1 MKRAQRPPVLI
12 SAVSASL
19 LSTAIGLNP
28 VLPAAKAQAQGGITA
43 PAAGVLCDQAGPACY
58 DRQGPSI
65 GLTQTYF
72 GSVAANRLTTEL
84 RNRPQTS
91 EFRLS
96 NGAVCDLRAA
106 TCCSDGWQKRQLAPN
121 LTQQLFGTLPSAN
134 NPSGSGLQGLQT
146 PQAGVVCDPG
156 NQSCYDQA
164 GLSLGLT
171 REYFGAYA
179 EQTALRNQAGQ
190 TSARQFR
197 LSNGSSCDV
206 VARTCWSDSWNRQ
219 QVNHVALSNQL
230 FGSAGGSSSRS
241 SSSQIRTGQCRL
253 SRWFST
259 LFNGSCELRETRST
273 SGRLLEV
280 LLQDGTQYN
289 ISRPRGGSYQ
299 ISDRN
304 GTSWPVQVRDQGRT
318 LSFSWSDRV
327 LTMTPQTA
335 ATSSTSW
342 GQLLDILLG
351 Q

>member
-1 MKRAQRPPVLI
+1 MDRPPLPPVLI
-12 SAVSASL
+12 GALTASL
-19 LSTAIGLNP
+19 LSTTVGFNP
-28 VLPAAKAQAQGGITA
+28 VLPAARAQAQGGITT
-43 PAAGVLCDQAGPACY
+43 PASGVLCDQAGPTCY

-72 GSVAANRLTTEL
+72 GSIAANRLTTEL
-84 RNRPQTS
+84 RNRPPTN

-96 NGAVCDLRAA
+96 NGAMCDLRAA
-106 TCCSDGWQKRQLAPN
+106 TCWSDGWQRRQLAPR
-121 LTQQLFGTLPSAN
+121 LTQQLFGALPPSGS
-134 NPSGSGLQGLQT
+134 PSGSGLQGLET
-146 PQAGVVCDPG
+146 PQAGVVCDPRS
-156 NQSCYDQA
+156 QSCYDQA

-190 TSARQFR
+190 TSPRQFR

-206 VARTCWSDSWNRQ
+206 VARTCWNDSWNRQ
-219 QVNHVALSNQL
+219 QVNVALSNQL
-230 FGSAGGSSSRS
+230 FGSGGSGSN
-241 SSSQIRTGQCRL
+241 SSSQIRNGQCRL

-259 LFNGSCELRETRST
+259 LFNGSCELRETRSNR
-273 SGRLLEV
+273 GRLLEV
-280 LLQDGTQYN
+280 LLQDGTQYS

-335 ATSSTSW
+335 ATSGTSW

>member
-1 MKRAQRPPVLI
+1 MKRPQLPPVLV

-19 LSTAIGLNP
+19 LSTALGLNP
-28 VLPAAKAQAQGGITA
+28 VLPTAKAQAQGGVTTPA
-43 PAAGVLCDQAGPACY
+43 PGVLCDQAGPTCY
-58 DRQGPSI
+58 DRQGASI

-72 GSVAANRLTTEL
+72 GSAAANRLTTAL
-84 RNRPQTS
+84 RNRPQS
-91 EFRLS
+91 NEFRLS

-106 TCCSDGWQKRQLAPN
+106 TCWSDGWQKRQLATN
-121 LTQQLFGTLPSAN
+121 LTQQLFGTLPPSN
-134 NPSGSGLQGLQT
+134 IPSGTGLQGLQT

-156 NQSCYDQA
+156 SQSCYDQA

-190 TSARQFR
+190 SSPRQFR

-206 VARTCWSDSWNRQ
+206 VTRTCWNDNWNRQ
-219 QVNHVALSNQL
+219 QVKNVALSNQL
-230 FGSAGGSSSRS
+230 FGSGGNWDGGS

-259 LFNGSCELRETRST
+259 LFNGSCELRETRSN

-280 LLQDGTQYN
+280 LLQDGTQYS
-289 ISRPRGGSYQ
+289 ISRPRGGTYQ

-304 GTSWPVQVRDQGRT
+304 GTTWPVQVRDQGRT

-327 LTMTPQTA
+327 LTMTPETA
-335 ATSSTSW
+335 ATSGTSW